1 MPIDTNFDYT
11 RKWTNS
17 DDFPTYEADEAKVRS
32 DMQALFDQIRDAL
45 NALAQAISAVNI
57 PFTPTTGIPDVSD
70 VQAAIEAVQA
80 QIAAAVLEGIVPDGT
95 IATAKLADG
104 AVTEPKLAEDAVTG
118 EKIADGAVGGS
129 KLAEGSVDS
138 SKLALSAGVFPLA
151 PPVTLLPGIHY
162 FESFEALEQQLPNAP
177 VGTIAF
183 VRV

>member
-17 DDFPTYEADEAKVRS
+17 DDFSTYEADEAKVRS

-45 NALAQAISAVNI
+45 NALAQAIDAANI
-57 PFTPTTGIPDVSD
+57 PFTAITGVSAD
-70 VQAAIEAVQA
+70 NVADA
-80 QIAAAVLEGIVPDGT
+80 IAALKTAIDNVSVGTMQDGSIT
-95 IATAKLADG
+95 TAKLADG
-104 AVTEPKLAEDAVTG
+104 AVTEAKLAEDAVTG

-138 SKLALSAGVFPLA
+138 SKLALESGSFPLA
-151 PPVTLLPGIHY
+151 APVTLVSGVHY
-162 FESFEALEQQLPNAP
+162 FESVDELPASAP

-183 VRV
+183 VKV